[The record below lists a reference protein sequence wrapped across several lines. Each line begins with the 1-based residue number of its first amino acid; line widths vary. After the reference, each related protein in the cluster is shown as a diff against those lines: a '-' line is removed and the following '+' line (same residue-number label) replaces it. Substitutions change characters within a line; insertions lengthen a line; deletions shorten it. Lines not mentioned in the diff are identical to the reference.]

1 MATVLEWK
9 SKEGNGEQDLAEEV
23 ARLRAENRRL
33 QVTLGAFSAFTASR
47 GLLDE
52 AWHYVHNVY
61 EHEDGRD

>member
-1 MATVLEWK
+1 MATVLDWK
-9 SKEGNGEQDLAEEV
+9 WKDGSEQELIDEV
-23 ARLRAENRRL
+23 ARLRDENRRL

-61 EHEDGRD
+61 ESDDERD